1 MTTKTGTRR
10 RDGRVL
16 ADKTTVVRLQGLI
29 QPYGRITSWEETR
42 GRMYLGAYEFRFI
55 VELILPDGFS
65 SSDDREVRTELYLQ
79 AESVLEVLVR
89 ENFKV
94 RMNSRIVLGGEGE
107 SSLEVCLVGLI
118 MEG

>member
-1 MTTKTGTRR
+1 VTTKTGTRR

-79 AESVLEVLVR
+79 AESVLEILIR
-89 ENFKV
+89 ENLKCAD
-94 RMNSRIVLGGEGE
+94 SLIVLGGEGE